1 MKAQS
6 TSSPKKRKSAFTLIE
21 IMVATV
27 VMVVL
32 TGLVIQITSEV
43 LKVWNRSSSKL
54 AANANARIAMDLIAQ
69 DLESAVFRNNGLQWL
84 RSEKTN
90 TRLSTNTVSLKLFS
104 SALDRPNPPIGVDE
118 AGDICAIAYQLD
130 RRDPVT
136 GSSEKRDDGNDNRL
150 WILYRMVV
158 PPAITFEHLLG
169 KKAPGASK
177 SIQEELPSTKKSG
190 STEVFKWR
198 DSVNEPY
205 PYDFTYTAE
214 THYLVSNIV
223 SFDIDFYVEDD
234 GKITTLNIVSGD
246 ASGTS
251 FDTRYGCGLDNDQD
265 VVSLS
270 NGATVG
276 PQAYNWV
283 VSPSP
288 QQLAYRKPLSYA
300 TIRLTVLS
308 DQGAQM
314 LQNIQ
319 DETIASELVEDVIR
333 MHGETYIRRVNL
345 LGGAL

>member
-43 LKVWNRSSSKL
+43 LKVWNRSSGKL

-84 RSEKTN
+84 RSEKTK
-90 TRLSTNTVSLKLFS
+90 TRLNTNTVSLKLFS
-104 SALDRPNPPIGVDE
+104 SALDRPNPPNGVDG
-118 AGDICAIAYQLD
+118 AGDVCAIAYQLD

-136 GSSEKRDDGNDNRL
+136 GSSEKRDPYGYENRL

-169 KKAPGASK
+169 APE
-177 SIQEELPSTKKSG
+177 QDELPSTNKSD
-190 STEVFKWR
+190 EVFEWR
-198 DSVNEPY
+198 DSVNSPY
-205 PYDFTYTAE
+205 FYDFSYTAE

-234 GKITTLNIVSGD
+234 GDITTSNIVSGD

-251 FDTRYGCGLDNDQD
+251 SDTRYGCGLDNP
-265 VVSLS
+265 LPS

-308 DQGAQM
+308 DQGAQV

-319 DETIASELVEDVIR
+319 DETIASELVEDIIR

>member
-6 TSSPKKRKSAFTLIE
+6 PFSSKKRKSAFTLIE

-43 LKVWNRSSSKL
+43 LKVWNRSSGKL
-54 AANANARIAMDLIAQ
+54 AANANARVAMDLLTQ

-84 RSEKTN
+84 RSEKST
-90 TRLSTNTVSLKLFS
+90 TRLNTNTVSLKLFS
-104 SALDRPNPPIGVDE
+104 PALDKPNPPNGVDE

-136 GSSEKRDDGNDNRL
+136 GSSDMRDGYDNRL

-169 KKAPGASK
+169 RKAPGASK
-177 SIQEELPSTKKSG
+177 SIQEELPSAKKSG
-190 STEVFKWR
+190 STEVFMWR

-234 GKITTLNIVSGD
+234 GDPTTLNIVAGD

-251 FDTRYGCGLDNDQD
+251 FDTRYGCGLDN
-265 VVSLS
+265 VSIS

-276 PQAYNWV
+276 PQAYNWKD
-283 VSPSP
+283 SPSP

-314 LQNIQ
+314 LQNI
-319 DETIASELVEDVIR
+319 DRISETVEDVIR

-345 LGGAL
+345 FGGAL